1 VTDLSPAPPTPRP
14 QLTDHE
20 AQRVAALIDR
30 PVQLSLAQ
38 LAREIA
44 ALDDACI
51 SDATAALL
59 IELLRAHHH
68 GPAQPA
74 TVTALIGLLQPP
86 GPAEEPE
93 DWRTSRLLRAAATA
107 LTLGLHREENGW
119 MIRVL
124 LEDPHDVVAAEWE
137 DLVTQL
143 AELQRLDALLPTGGA

>member
-1 VTDLSPAPPTPRP
+1 MTDLSPAPPTARSPF
-14 QLTDHE
+14 TDRE

-30 PVQLSLAQ
+30 PVPLSLAE
-38 LAREIA
+38 LAREVA

-51 SDATAALL
+51 SDATAAFL

-74 TVTALIGLLQPP
+74 TVTALISLLQPP
-86 GPAEEPE
+86 SPAEEPE
-93 DWRTSRLLRAAATA
+93 DWRTGRLLRAAATA
-107 LTLGLHREENGW
+107 LALDLHREETGW